1 MKEFVHLHLHT
12 QFSLLDGAIRFDRLF
27 EQAKTYGMKACSIT
41 DHGNMYGVIDFYFTA
56 LDYGIK
62 PIIGCEAYIA
72 PKSRFDQTKVKGED
86 HAYHIVLLA
95 MNNEGYKNLLKI
107 ISSAH
112 LEGFYYVPR
121 IDKEILRAHNQ
132 GLICLTACLQGEIP
146 KQILKADDNT
156 VRKTIDE
163 YISIF
168 GDRLYFELQDNGIT
182 EQKKINETL
191 ISLSKHYNIPLVAT
205 NDCHY
210 LKKEEA
216 KAHELLLCIQTGKT
230 MLDKER
236 LSFKSEEFY
245 FKSAEEIASAFSN
258 YPEALSN
265 TLKVAEMCNVK
276 IDVGTYHFPEFKPH
290 ECMDL
295 NEYFESMCKQG
306 FEDKIKYI
314 KKSYGE
320 LTQEL
325 LQQYEKRLFYELDII
340 KKTGF
345 ASYFLIVADFI
356 KFAKSEGI
364 PVGPGRGSA
373 AGSLIAYCLGITNI
387 DPIKY
392 DLIFER
398 FLNPERIS
406 MPDIDVDFCKKGRD
420 RVIEYVTEK
429 YGSDNVAQIITF
441 GTMQSKAAVR
451 DVGRALGMPYAE
463 VDKIAKLITSS
474 ENGISRAI
482 NEEPQIKELY
492 QTDERIKELLDNAM
506 VLEGLA
512 RHASTHAA
520 GIVISNKLLT
530 EHLPLCKGKKDE
542 TVTQYHM
549 KVIEKIG
556 LIKIDFLGL
565 ETLTIINDTIHLL
578 RGQGIELDLAE
589 IPLDDAATY
598 NLLSSGNTSGVF
610 QLESRGMRELLV
622 ALKPSKFEDI
632 MPLIALYRPGP
643 LKSGMVKEFTERK
656 HNPSL
661 VKYET
666 PLLKGILEDTYGVI
680 IYQEQIM
687 KIATVLANFSIKD
700 ADALRKAMSKKI
712 PEQLESYKEQFIK
725 GAIANGVSPSAAKN
739 IYEIILRFGEYGFN
753 KSHSTA
759 YGLISYQTAYLK
771 AHHFVPF
778 FAAIL
783 TSEVNDTD
791 KMIQYITECRE
802 SGVEILPPDINK
814 SQKSFTVVGNKIRF
828 GLSGI
833 KNVGDSAIDIIL
845 GVREEL
851 GEFSSFIQFC
861 GAVDTRKV
869 NKKVL
874 ESLAK
879 AGCFDSMGLKRSQL
893 LNIIQEKM
901 DKLQKK
907 DQKNGYQQ
915 MDMFGNALSPVES
928 FEIPDLEELSHGD
941 ILSGEKEALGFYFSQ
956 HPLQAYER
964 LIKEMTSY
972 DSMKLKE
979 MDISED
985 VSIVAIVNGCKEI
998 QTKKG
1003 DRMAYL
1009 TLEDTK
1015 GIVEAIIFPD
1025 LYSKNLFIIKGDKPL
1040 VVTGSVEKSE
1050 DGLAKIK
1057 VKDIALLDDA
1067 IKEMGKIV
1075 KINIQCEFFKKENL
1089 KKLRD
1094 ILIGLNGKASVI
1106 LEFKM
1111 NDEKQILKLNDIKVD
1126 HNKVDMISKHFLKG
1140 LQVEV
1145 VDEILS

>member
-27 EQAKTYGMKACSIT
+27 EQANAYGMKACSIT

-56 LDYGIK
+56 RDYGIK

-72 PKSRFDQTKVKGED
+72 PKSRHDQTKVKGED

-121 IDKEILRAHNQ
+121 IDKELLRAHNK

-146 KQILKADDNT
+146 KQILKGDDSS
-156 VRKTIDE
+156 VKKTIDE
-163 YISIF
+163 YVSIF
-168 GDRLYFELQDNGIT
+168 GERLYFELQDNGIT
-182 EQKKINETL
+182 EQKKINDTL
-191 ISLSKHYNIPLVAT
+191 INLSKYYNIPIVAT

-210 LKKEEA
+210 LRKEEA

-245 FKSAEEIASAFSN
+245 FKSAEEIERAFSN

-265 TLKVAEMCNVK
+265 TLKIAEMCNVE
-276 IDVGTYHFPEFKPH
+276 IDVGTYHFPEFKPD
-290 ECMDL
+290 ECMEL
-295 NEYFESMCKQG
+295 NDYFESMCKKG
-306 FEDKIKYI
+306 FEDKINFI
-314 KKSYGE
+314 KHSYNEFTEE
-320 LTQEL
+320 LARE
-325 LQQYEKRLFYELDII
+325 YETRLYYELDII

-392 DLIFER
+392 GLIFER

-420 RVIEYVTEK
+420 RVIKYVTEK
-429 YGSDNVAQIITF
+429 YGTDNVAQIITF

-463 VDKIAKLITSS
+463 VDKIAKLITSG
-474 ENGISRAI
+474 ENGISKAI
-482 NEEPQIKELY
+482 NEELQIKELY
-492 QTDERIKELLDNAM
+492 HTDERIKDLLDNAM

-565 ETLTIINDTIHLL
+565 ETLTIINDTIALL
-578 RGQGIELDLAE
+578 MDQGINFDLSK
-589 IPLDDAATY
+589 IPLDDKATY
-598 NLLSSGNTSGVF
+598 DLLSSGNTSGVF
-610 QLESRGMRELLV
+610 QLESNGMRELLV

-643 LKSGMVKEFTERK
+643 LKSGMVREFTERK

-666 PLLKGILEDTYGVI
+666 PLLKEILEDTYGVI

-712 PEQLESYKEQFIK
+712 PEQLESYREQFIK
-725 GAIANGVSPSAAKN
+725 GAISNGVSPSAAKN

-802 SGVEILPPDINK
+802 NGVEILPPDINK
-814 SQKSFTVVGNKIRF
+814 SQKSFTVIGNKIRF
-828 GLSGI
+828 GLSGV
-833 KNVGDSAIDIIL
+833 KNVGDAAIDLIL
-845 GVREEL
+845 SIRDNL
-851 GEFSSFIQFC
+851 SEFTSFIQFC

-879 AGCFDSMGLKRSQL
+879 AGCFDRMGLKRSQL
-893 LNIIQEKM
+893 LNIIQDKM
-901 DKLQKK
+901 DKFQKK

-915 MDMFGNALSPVES
+915 MDMFGNALTPSET
-928 FEIPDLEELSHGD
+928 FEIPDLEELSHSE

-956 HPLQAYER
+956 HPLQPYENI
-964 LIKEMTSY
+964 IKQTTHY

-979 MDISED
+979 MDITED
-985 VSIVAIVNGCKEI
+985 VDIVAIVNGCKEVL
-998 QTKKG
+998 TKKG
-1003 DRMAYL
+1003 DKMAYL

-1015 GIVEAIIFPD
+1015 GIVEAIVFPD
-1025 LYSKNLFIIKGDKPL
+1025 LYSKNLFNIKGDKPL
-1040 VVTGSVEKSE
+1040 FVTGSVEKNE
-1050 DGLAKIK
+1050 DGPVKLK
-1057 VKDIALLDDA
+1057 VKNITLFDDI
-1067 IKEMGKIV
+1067 IKEMGKTV
-1075 KINIQCEFFKKENL
+1075 RINIQCDIIKKEDL

-1094 ILIGLNGKASVI
+1094 ILVGLTGKASV
-1106 LEFKM
+1106 LLVFKM
-1111 NDEKQILKLNDIKVD
+1111 NGDIQTLKLNDVRVD
-1126 HNKVDMISKHFLKG
+1126 HNKIDVLFKHFSKG

-1145 VDEILS
+1145 IDEILS

>member
-1 MKEFVHLHLHT
+1 MRDFVHLHLHS
-12 QFSLLDGAIRFDRLF
+12 QFSLLDGAIRFEPLF
-27 EQAKTYGMKACSIT
+27 EQAKAYGMKACSIT
-41 DHGNMYGVIDFYFTA
+41 DHGNMFGVIDFYFTA
-56 LDYGIK
+56 REFGIK

-72 PKSRFDQTKVKGED
+72 PRSRLEQTKARGED

-95 MNNEGYKNLLKI
+95 MNNEGYKNLLKM

-121 IDKEILRAHNQ
+121 IDRELLRSHSE
-132 GLICLTACLQGEIP
+132 GLICLTACLKGEIP
-146 KQILKADDNT
+146 NQILKGDDAS
-156 VRKTIDE
+156 VRKTVDE
-163 YISIF
+163 YISLF
-168 GDRLYFELQDNGIT
+168 GDRLYFELQDNGLA

-191 ISLSKHYNIPLVAT
+191 IDLSRRYGIPIVAT

-210 LKKEEA
+210 LRKEEA

-230 MLDKER
+230 MLDKDR
-236 LSFKSEEFY
+236 LAFKSEEFY
-245 FKSAEEIASAFSN
+245 FKSPDEIGRAFAR

-265 TLKVAEMCNVK
+265 TLKIAEMCNVE
-276 IDVGTYHFPEFKPH
+276 IDVGTYHFPEFKPR
-290 ECMDL
+290 EDLDL
-295 NEYFESMCKQG
+295 NDYFEAECRKG
-306 FEDKIKYI
+306 FDDRIDRIRKR
-314 KKSYGE
+314 
-320 LTQEL
+320 
-325 LQQYEKRLFYELDII
+325 YETFSDGLAREYKKRLSYELDVI

-356 KFAKSEGI
+356 RFAKSEGI

-373 AGSLIAYCLGITNI
+373 AGSLVAYCLGITDI

-406 MPDIDVDFCKKGRD
+406 MPDIDVDFCKRGRD
-420 RVIEYVTEK
+420 QVIDYVTRK
-429 YGSDNVAQIITF
+429 YGKNNVAQIITF

-463 VDKIAKLITSS
+463 VDKIAKLITSG
-474 ENGISRAI
+474 ENGIAKAI
-482 NEEPQIKELY
+482 HEEPQIKELY
-492 QTDERIKELLDNAM
+492 EGEERVKELLDNAM

-520 GIVISNKLLT
+520 GIVISNKVLT
-530 EHLPLCKGKKDE
+530 EHLPLCRGKKDE

-565 ETLTIINDTIHLL
+565 ETLTIIDDTIALL
-578 RGQGIELDLAE
+578 KKQGIDLDLGN
-589 IPLDDAATY
+589 IPLDDKATY
-598 NLLSSGNTSGVF
+598 DLLSSGNTSGVF

-643 LKSGMVKEFTERK
+643 LKSGMVREFTERK
-656 HNPSL
+656 HDPAL

-666 PLLKGILEDTYGVI
+666 PLLKDILEDTYGVI
-680 IYQEQIM
+680 VYQEQIM
-687 KIATVLANFSIKD
+687 KLARVLANFSIKD

-712 PEQLESYKEQFIK
+712 PEQLESYREQFIK
-725 GAIANGVSPSAAKN
+725 GAIANGVSQSAAKN

-771 AHHFVPF
+771 AHYFVPF

-783 TSEVNDTD
+783 TSEVNNTD
-791 KMIQYITECRE
+791 KMIQYVTECRE
-802 SGVEILPPDINK
+802 SGVEVLPPDINK
-814 SQKSFTVVGNKIRF
+814 SEKSFIVVDNKIRF

-833 KNVGDSAIDIIL
+833 KNVGDAAIDHIL
-845 GVREEL
+845 SVREEL
-851 GEFSSFIQFC
+851 GEFSSFVQFC

-874 ESLAK
+874 ESLTK
-879 AGCFDSMGLKRSQL
+879 AGCFDGMGLKRSQL

-901 DKLQKK
+901 DRLQKK
-907 DQKNGYQQ
+907 AEKNGYQQ
-915 MDMFGNALSPVES
+915 MDMFGNSTARATA
-928 FEIPDLEELSHGD
+928 FDIPDLEELSHSE

-956 HPLQAYER
+956 HPLKPYEEI
-964 LIKEMTSY
+964 IKQLTDY
-972 DSMKLKE
+972 DSLKLKE
-979 MDISED
+979 MDITED
-985 VSIVAIVNGCKEI
+985 VGIVAIVSGLKEI
-998 QTKKG
+998 LTKKG
-1003 DRMAYL
+1003 DKMAYV

-1015 GIVEAIIFPD
+1015 GIVEAIVFPD
-1025 LYSKNLFIIKGDKPL
+1025 LYGKNLSLIKSDQPL
-1040 VVTGSVEKSE
+1040 FFTGSVEKNE
-1050 DGLAKIK
+1050 EGPVKMKVKGINLINDIVTEMKKVAKITIEC
-1057 VKDIALLDDA
+1057 DLFN
-1067 IKEMGKIV
+1067 KED
-1075 KINIQCEFFKKENL
+1075 L

-1094 ILIGLNGKASVI
+1094 ILIGLSGKTSVL

-1111 NDEKQILKLNDIKVD
+1111 NGEKQVLRLTDIRIDHHKVD
-1126 HNKVDMISKHFLKG
+1126 VLFKHFSNG
-1140 LQVEV
+1140 LRVEV
-1145 VDEILS
+1145 IDEILS